1 MTNCKAKFDRSAG
14 QMVCNR
20 CGYMWD
26 LDDRKPDCKNGV
38 ELFNVGAIKLTKAIN
53 NCYPAAQEAMNN
65 IRKVLK

>member
-26 LDDRKPDCKNGV
+26 LDDGKPDCKTGV
-38 ELFNVGAIKLTKAIN
+38 ELFNVGAIKLAKAIN